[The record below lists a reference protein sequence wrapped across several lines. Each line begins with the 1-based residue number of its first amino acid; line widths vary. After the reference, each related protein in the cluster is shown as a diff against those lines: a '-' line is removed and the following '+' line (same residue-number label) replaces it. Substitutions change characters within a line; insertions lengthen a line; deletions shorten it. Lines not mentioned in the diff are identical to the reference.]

1 MEGGKQKEGNNSK
14 KTEPAHRTL
23 VARAEPSLAACEGKV
38 YTGRHQGRS
47 HAASRI
53 GQSLPRL
60 HPPAKSLRALAVHCP
75 LRYDCVYK
83 VCGWLP
89 LWSLPVV
96 RVSQFFRRL
105 VFAVSIVLL
114 TSLGLGYVLGELG
127 WIGVHAGDAHD
138 AAYRQ
143 MRVYAEVLHKIQN
156 DYVTVP
162 NIPDVTDGALHGL
175 LDSLDADSSYL
186 TPAEYKIYKQRQTAD
201 SAQVGLTVSKRY
213 GYATIVNVLPGS
225 PADQAHLRD
234 GDAIDL
240 IEGQSTHAIP
250 LPLLRLLLA
259 GKPGSNVTL
268 SVVRPFKPNPDKIVL
283 TRAALATPPLGE
295 QFYENATILYL
306 KPGVLTAARVDDLAA
321 RIKAAGPGHKILLD
335 LRDTTGTD
343 LKQGL
348 RLANFFVKQGTL
360 ATLSGQTFP
369 EQTFAANPAQWLTD
383 APVVVLVNRGTYGA
397 PELAAA
403 AIEGLKRGDVV
414 GERTFGEGAL
424 EKTIDL
430 PDGAAL
436 MLTVA
441 KYKGPAG
448 KKIEDEAVMPT
459 VIVASPEDTGEPLPA
474 HSADAQLNRALDL
487 LKSKT
492 S

>member
-1 MEGGKQKEGNNSK
+1 M
-14 KTEPAHRTL
+14 
-23 VARAEPSLAACEGKV
+23 
-38 YTGRHQGRS
+38 
-47 HAASRI
+47 
-53 GQSLPRL
+53 
-60 HPPAKSLRALAVHCP
+60 
-75 LRYDCVYK
+75 
-83 VCGWLP
+83 VC
-89 LWSLPVV
+89 
-96 RVSQFFRRL
+96 VSQLLRRL

-114 TSLGLGYVLGELG
+114 ASLGLGYVLGELG
-127 WIGVHAGDAHD
+127 WIGVRAGDEHD
-138 AAYRQ
+138 AAYSQ

-156 DYVTVP
+156 DYVTTP

-175 LDSLDADSSYL
+175 LDSLDSDSSYL
-186 TPAEYKIYKQRQTAD
+186 TPSEYNIYKNRLTAD
-201 SAQVGLTVSKRY
+201 SAQVGLTVSKRF
-213 GYATIVNVLPGS
+213 GYATIVNVAPGS

-259 GKPGSNVTL
+259 GKPGSTVTL
-268 SVVRPFKPNPDKIVL
+268 SVVRPFKPNPDQIVL
-283 TRAALATPPLGE
+283 SRAILATPPLGE

-306 KPGVLTAARVDDLAA
+306 KPGVLTAARVGDLAA

-343 LKQGL
+343 LQQGL
-348 RLANFFVKQGTL
+348 RLANFFLKQGTL

-369 EQTFAANPAQWLTD
+369 AQSFAADPAQCITD
-383 APVVVLVNRGTYGA
+383 APVAMLVNRGTYGA

-414 GERTFGEGAL
+414 GERTFGEGAVG
-424 EKTIDL
+424 KTIDL

-441 KYKGPAG
+441 KYKDPAG
-448 KKIEDEAVMPT
+448 KKIEDEAVTPT
-459 VIVASPEDTGEPLPA
+459 VVVAGPEDTGE
-474 HSADAQLNRALDL
+474 SKSIQSGDEQLSRALAL
-487 LKSKT
+487 LKSKNL
-492 S
+492 SE